1 MSSSHPAP
9 RIAEDADAVA
19 RQLLRLGWVVRVV
32 RVVRSQHA
40 TADDQ
45 APLLLVSRTA
55 FDAAAA
61 TVHVLP
67 HHHLEL
73 EAHTGVTVG
82 IDDVQDLHH
91 HLNDLHRQQQEAS

>member
-9 RIAEDADAVA
+9 RIKEDADAVA
-19 RQLLRLGWVVRVV
+19 RQLLSLGWVVR
-32 RVVRSQHA
+32 SQHS
-40 TADDQ
+40 TAVDE

-55 FDAAAA
+55 FDATAA

-73 EAHTGVTVG
+73 EAPTGVTVG
-82 IDDVQDLHH
+82 VDDLQDLHH
-91 HLNDLHRQQQEAS
+91 HLNDLQRQQPAAS

>member
-19 RQLLRLGWVVRVV
+19 RQLLGLGWVVR
-32 RVVRSQHA
+32 SQHP
-40 TADDQ
+40 TAVDQ

-55 FDAAAA
+55 FDATAA

-73 EAHTGVTVG
+73 EAHTGVTVDL
-82 IDDVQDLHH
+82 DDLHDLEDLHH
-91 HLNDLHRQQQEAS
+91 HLNHLQRQQQEDS

>member
-1 MSSSHPAP
+1 MSSSHPAQ
-9 RIAEDADAVA
+9 RIVEDADAVA
-19 RQLLRLGWVVRVV
+19 RQLLSLGWVVR
-32 RVVRSQHA
+32 SQHS

-55 FDAAAA
+55 FDATAA

-73 EAHTGVTVG
+73 EAHTGVTVDV
-82 IDDVQDLHH
+82 DDLEDLYH
-91 HLNDLHRQQQEAS
+91 HLNDLERQQKEAS